1 MGVAISRAAGLVAV
15 LFGLAGCASGG
26 YDPSMATSPR
36 TTVEVDGLPVY
47 VAVRA
52 ADGEPGVYQVEAGE
66 GRAIAFSSAQPLESQ
81 SRFRRAAAQVMRDR
95 FAPATV
101 TLLSEQAPSGYAKL
115 WLRYSVQGTAK

>member
-1 MGVAISRAAGLVAV
+1 MGVAISRALSLVAV
-15 LFGLAGCASGG
+15 LAGLGGCAAGG
-26 YDPSMATSPR
+26 YDPSLAAAPR

-52 ADGEPGVYQVEAGE
+52 AEGEPGVYQVEAGE
-66 GRAIAFSSAQPLESQ
+66 GRTIAFSSAQPLESQ

-101 TLLSEQAPSGYAKL
+101 TLLSEQAPAGYAKL
-115 WLRYSVQGTAK
+115 WLRYSVQGASK